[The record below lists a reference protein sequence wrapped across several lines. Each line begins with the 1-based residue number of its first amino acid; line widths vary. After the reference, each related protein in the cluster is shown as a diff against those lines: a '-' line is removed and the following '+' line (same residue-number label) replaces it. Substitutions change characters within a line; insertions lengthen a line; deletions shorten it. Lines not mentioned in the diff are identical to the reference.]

1 MTAVETEIREETE
14 LVEAWR
20 AEQLEMAGYGAQ
32 TAAEIAMRQ
41 DIDLH
46 LAISSYCF
54 FRVANRHSFGALFDR
69 DLSEPKARARSRQQ
83 IVDMILAWLS
93 AARA

>member
-1 MTAVETEIREETE
+1 MTVAETEIREEIE

-32 TAAEIAMRQ
+32 TATEIAMRP

-46 LAISSYCF
+46 LAI
-54 FRVANRHSFGALFDR
+54 
-69 DLSEPKARARSRQQ
+69 DLLASGCSAELAAQ
-83 IVDMILAWLS
+83 ILL
-93 AARA
+93 

>member
-1 MTAVETEIREETE
+1 MTAATTDITVETE

-20 AEQLEMAGYGAQ
+20 AEQLEAAGYGAQ

-46 LAISSYCF
+46 IAIDLLSSGCSAELA
-54 FRVANRHSFGALFDR
+54 A
-69 DLSEPKARARSRQQ
+69 Q
-83 IVDMILAWLS
+83 ILL
-93 AARA
+93 

>member
-1 MTAVETEIREETE
+1 MTAVETQTREEAE

-32 TAAEIAMRQ
+32 AAAELAMRQ

-46 LAISSYCF
+46 LAIDLLASGCS
-54 FRVANRHSFGALFDR
+54 ADLAL
-69 DLSEPKARARSRQQ
+69 Q
-83 IVDMILAWLS
+83 ILL
-93 AARA
+93 